1 MDRPRRCDICVVHT
15 HADGV
20 DTYELAEIA
29 SVRGGIVR
37 SYYLKG
43 DDLFDPEHT
52 VCFRDEDVLVILDSM
67 LQQRA
72 QALWKT
78 HPAGHSWKTREEA
91 HKAIETVLLDW
102 EYN

>member
-1 MDRPRRCDICVVHT
+1 MNRPRRGDVCVIHT
-15 HADGV
+15 RADGI

-52 VCFRDEDVLVILDSM
+52 VFFKDEYVLAIVDPD
-67 LQQRA
+67 LQKRA
-72 QALWKT
+72 QTLWKT
-78 HPAGHSWKTREEA
+78 YPAGHSWKTKENARR
-91 HKAIETVLLDW
+91 AIETVLLDW